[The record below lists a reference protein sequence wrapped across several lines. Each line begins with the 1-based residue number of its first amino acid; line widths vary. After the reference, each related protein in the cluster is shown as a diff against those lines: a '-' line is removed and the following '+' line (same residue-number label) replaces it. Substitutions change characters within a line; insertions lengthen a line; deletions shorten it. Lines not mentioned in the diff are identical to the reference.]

1 MGKKNTKKKPLNKRK
16 VLITLCVVLSIIL
29 AILIGVAVYAEYIL
43 GLINYRDPNET
54 LSSLSESEYNQFL
67 EDNEIDNPDFTGPNM
82 NGSDVIWGED
92 ANSIGQGADIVN
104 ILLVGQDRR
113 KGETRARSDSMI
125 LCTINRVEN
134 TITLTSFLRDLYV
147 QIPGYRDNR
156 INVSYFLGGTDLLNE
171 CIEKN
176 FGVHIDGNVEVDF
189 SGFQKIID
197 ILGGVDIELSSAE
210 AAYLNRRGNWDVN
223 NSSAGT
229 WSLKEGLNHLT
240 GEQALAYSRIRQV
253 GYTGDFGRTDRQKTV
268 LNALFEKAKKMNL
281 SQVNSLLTNILPLI
295 STDLTNK
302 EIVSYVMQVFPM
314 LRKIDGLGTYRVP
327 ADGAY
332 QMTMIDGMSV
342 LLPNLEA
349 SREMLEEIMKTE

>member
-1 MGKKNTKKKPLNKRK
+1 MNPKNNKKKPLNKRTL
-16 VLITLCVVLSIIL
+16 LIILCVVLSVIL

-43 GLINYRDPNET
+43 GLINYRNPGDTRP
-54 LSSLSESEYNQFL
+54 SLSESELNQFL
-67 EDNEIDNPDFTGPNM
+67 QDNEIDNPDFTGPTMSGADIN
-82 NGSDVIWGED
+82 WGDD
-92 ANSIGQGADIVN
+92 ANSIGEGEEIIN

-113 KGETRARSDSMI
+113 KGESRARSDSMI
-125 LCTINRVEN
+125 LCTINRVDN

-156 INVSYFLGGTDLLNE
+156 INVSYFLGGTELLNE

-189 SGFQKIID
+189 TGFQKIID
-197 ILGGVDIELSSAE
+197 TLGGVDIELTSAE

-240 GEQALAYSRIRQV
+240 GEQALAYARIRQV

-268 LNALFEKAKKMNL
+268 LNALFEKAKNMNV
-281 SQVNSLLTNILPLI
+281 SQFNSLLTTLLPLVT
-295 STDLTNK
+295 TDMTNK
-302 EIVSYVMQVFPM
+302 EVVSYAMQVFPM
-314 LRKIDGLGTYRVP
+314 ISKIEDLGTYRVP

-342 LLPNLEA
+342 LLPDLEA